1 MIPRTSPHM
10 SRLLQKIAPIGE
22 ARDRE
27 ILKDAET
34 YIYAERPE
42 GPVAA
47 HLFAPKKRVA
57 GRPAPL
63 VVFFHGG
70 MWDTPMP
77 TQFVPHCLHFA
88 SRGVVAVAAETR
100 LWSKHRTGPVE
111 AVEDARELIRCL
123 RRNAAAI
130 GADPDRVIIGGAGGG
145 AMLALLTAMPKPK
158 QLPPAEDGIDCR
170 PQALVLFSSVLDMT
184 RKAEL
189 VARFPDLRT
198 AKRMSPSKLVRRKLP
213 PMILFHGKADRIAPF
228 AAANSFRRAM
238 KWRGNTCELVDFERE
253 DHMFFNFNVNHRY
266 FELTVEAADAFLV
279 RQNLLDPRENADTFG
294 D

>member
-1 MIPRTSPHM
+1 M

-22 ARDRE
+22 SRDRE

-34 YIYAERPE
+34 YIYAEREE
-42 GPVAA
+42 GSLVA
-47 HLFAPKKRVA
+47 HLFPPQKRE
-57 GRPAPL
+57 GTGPAPL
-63 VVFFHGG
+63 IIFFHGG

-88 SRGVVAVAAETR
+88 SRGAVAVAAETR
-100 LWSKHRTGPVE
+100 LWSKHRAGPVD

-123 RRNAAAI
+123 RRNATAI
-130 GADPDRVIIGGAGGG
+130 GADPDRVIVGGAGGG

-158 QLPPAEDGIDCR
+158 HLPPANDGVDCR
-170 PQALVLFSSVLDMT
+170 PQALVLFSSVLDT
-184 RKAEL
+184 TQKTDL
-189 VARFPDLRT
+189 IARFPDVRT
-198 AKRMSPSKLVRRKLP
+198 AREMSPLKLARRKLP
-213 PMILFHGKADRIAPF
+213 PMILFHGKADRVTPYADAVRF
-228 AAANSFRRAM
+228 HRKL

-279 RQNLLDPRENADTFG
+279 RQNLLDAPENVNNFG
-294 D
+294 T